1 MSITD
6 EFDPTV
12 NGWFFENWGEASDF
26 SWDLFRK
33 TYLAI
38 NPTHDCVEAPL
49 DCAFYEIFKGCA
61 AKGNCGGMS
70 MLGLAL
76 WKFGG
81 FMGFCSPACFYTGT
95 TEPDRADLHEAI
107 NIMQARQFSAP
118 GIQNFLDAVKAG
130 DLNDAEAAFQKIKSG
145 LGSGDYAM
153 MSISNGVFGDAA
165 HTVVPYRIDEHPF
178 GFPAGTKLLY
188 IYDPNRPY
196 DAFPDYYT
204 GSHNRMIIQGPTNW
218 TYDQNAG
225 GLYTGGHLYDGSNN
239 GWCFAIPITTEIH
252 KARQPISVG
261 FVVTGLTLLFVSG
274 VGAAV
279 TQIEDDDG
287 RQFYT
292 SDNPHLH
299 TSEIETNSL
308 RRLEG
313 VARWPWFD
321 ADSNGELP
329 GELYL
334 IQRPA
339 GSAPLTL
346 TVSGSRYNLRQL
358 HPENLIEIESRSV
371 RNGRDRLRIEDFTGD
386 RQAVEIQTGEKSR
399 RFQINQLRADP
410 GKRDWSSIQV
420 RNVLISNAD
429 LRVQAAP
436 GFETAEISTQK
447 GSRQFDIEFQQY
459 RSRVHER
466 REATRMKVSPEK
478 PVHLDAREVGS
489 RKKRDSKKHDRKRK
503 R

>member
-6 EFDPTV
+6 MFDPTL
-12 NGWFFENWGEASDF
+12 NGWYFENWGEATDF

-70 MLGLAL
+70 MLSLAL

-153 MSISNGVFGDAA
+153 ISISNGLFGDAA
-165 HTVVPYRIDEHPF
+165 HTVVPYRIDEYPS

-188 IYDPNRPY
+188 IYDPNRPF
-196 DAFPDYYT
+196 DAFPVYYT
-204 GSHNRMIIQGPTNW
+204 GGHNRMIIKGPTNW

-225 GLYTGGHLYDGSNN
+225 SLYTGGTLYDGSNN
-239 GWCFAIPITTEIH
+239 GWCFAIPVTTEIH
-252 KARQPISVG
+252 KARHPISVG
-261 FVVTGLTLLFVSG
+261 FVITGLSLLFVSG

-287 RQFYT
+287 RRFYT
-292 SDNPHLH
+292 TDTPHLH
-299 TSEIETNSL
+299 SSEIETSSL
-308 RRLEG
+308 QRVEG
-313 VARWPWFD
+313 VTRWPWFD
-321 ADSNGELP
+321 AVGIGELP

-334 IQRPA
+334 IQRPP
-339 GSAPLTL
+339 GSSSLTL
-346 TVSGSRYNLRQL
+346 TVSGKQYELRQL
-358 HPENLIEIESRSV
+358 HLDNLVEIQSQSA
-371 RNGRDRLRIEDFTGD
+371 GSARDRIRIEDFTGD
-386 RQAVEIQTGEKSR
+386 YQAVEIQTDGTSR
-399 RFQINQLRADP
+399 RFRVNQLRAEN
-410 GKRDWSSIQV
+410 GEGDWRSLEV
-420 RNVLISNAD
+420 RNALLSKAD
-429 LRVQAAP
+429 MRVQASP
-436 GFETAEISTQK
+436 GFESAEVSTRR
-447 GSRQFDIEFQQY
+447 GARQFDFEFQQY
-459 RSRVHER
+459 RSKVHER
-466 REATRMKVSPEK
+466 QETPRQRVSAGKPVRLAPRDRDSGEK
-478 PVHLDAREVGS
+478 PGA
-489 RKKRDSKKHDRKRK
+489 KKRS
-503 R
+503 